1 MMKYSFFKIIL
12 FLLFAIVFIFFNK
25 WFLIPFI
32 IIFIF
37 EGYGSVVLLL
47 SVFLDS
53 VITPVSSSI
62 FQSFF
67 FVYITLFMLLIL
79 FLYKK
84 FRFKKL
90 LA

>member
-1 MMKYSFFKIIL
+1 MMKYSFLQIPF
-12 FLLFAIVFIFFNK
+12 FLLFAIALIFLNK

-32 IIFIF
+32 IIFVLRD
-37 EGYGSVVLLL
+37 YGPVILLF

-53 VITPVSSSI
+53 LITPISSPL

-67 FVYITLFMLLIL
+67 FVYITLFTSLAL

-84 FRFKKL
+84 FRFRKL
-90 LA
+90 LG